1 MLTMNDLR
9 VGVAITHD
17 NQPYVVLMSDFMRTA
32 MRKPVMRTKLRNLIS
47 GRTLELT
54 FKPDDKIQEAD
65 LERNKA
71 SYLYLQNGEY
81 YFMDQ
86 TTYDQFFLNED
97 QLADQTKYLNEGLE
111 VDVLHYEGKP
121 VTIQIPKKI
130 QYTVIEAPDAVKGD
144 TATNTSKTV
153 KLDNGLEIKAPM
165 FIKQGENI
173 LVNTETGEYS
183 ARAGE

>member
-9 VGVAITHD
+9 VGVAITHE
-17 NQPYVVLMSDFMRTA
+17 NQPYVVLWSDFMRTA

-47 GRTLELT
+47 GRVLELT
-54 FKPDDKIQEAD
+54 FKPDDKIQEAN

-71 SYLYLQNGEY
+71 SYLYVQNGEY

-86 TTYDQFFLNED
+86 TSYDQFFLNAD
-97 QLADQTKYLNEGLE
+97 QLVNQVQYLKEGLE
-111 VDVLHYEGKP
+111 VEVLNYEGKP

-130 QYTVIEAPDAVKGD
+130 QYTVVEAPDAVKGD
-144 TATNTSKTV
+144 TATNTNKTV

>member
-9 VGVAITHD
+9 VGVAITHE
-17 NQPYVVLMSDFMRTA
+17 NQPYVVLWSDFMRTA

-47 GRTLELT
+47 GRVLELT
-54 FKPDDKIQEAD
+54 FKPDDKIQEAN

-71 SYLYLQNGEY
+71 SYLYVQNGEY

-86 TTYDQFFLNED
+86 PSYDQFFLNAD
-97 QLADQTKYLNEGLE
+97 QLVNQVQYLKEGLE
-111 VDVLHYEGKP
+111 VEVLNYEGKP

-130 QYTVIEAPDAVKGD
+130 QYTVVEAPDAVKGD
-144 TATNTSKTV
+144 TATNTNKTV

>member
-9 VGVAITHD
+9 VGVAITHE
-17 NQPYVVLMSDFMRTA
+17 NQPYVVLWSDFMRTA

-47 GRTLELT
+47 GRVLELT
-54 FKPDDKIQEAD
+54 VKPDDKIQEAN

-71 SYLYLQNGEY
+71 SYLYVQNGEY

-86 TTYDQFFLNED
+86 TSYDQFFLNAD
-97 QLADQTKYLNEGLE
+97 QLVNQVQYLKEGLE
-111 VDVLHYEGKP
+111 VEVLNYEGKP

-130 QYTVIEAPDAVKGD
+130 QYTVVEAPDAVKGD
-144 TATNTSKTV
+144 TATNTNKTV